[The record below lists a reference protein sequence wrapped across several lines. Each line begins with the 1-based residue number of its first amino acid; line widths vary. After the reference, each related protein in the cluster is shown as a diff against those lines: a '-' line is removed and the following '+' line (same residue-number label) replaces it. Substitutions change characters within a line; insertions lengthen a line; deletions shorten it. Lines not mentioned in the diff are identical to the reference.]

1 MLENDLIIAL
11 SFVLAVISVISILF
25 TEKKVFFGIL
35 SLLLFGFF
43 YYQNTIYN
51 VADNMTILT
60 FVMGITLLAIEIFIP
75 SFGVIG
81 IAGLILTMYSVM
93 DSFASTQMGFLIL
106 IVSAIAIILTVTIYV
121 KLGFDRNLF
130 DRFILKNTNSSERGY
145 NSKNNHSVLIG
156 KSGVTKTILRPTG
169 RIEVEGNAYDAKSD
183 SDFIGKDREVEV
195 VAIKDGHIIVK
206 EKVWN
211 S

>member
-106 IVSAIAIILTVTIYV
+106 IVSALAIILTVTIYV

-130 DRFILKNTNSSERGY
+130 DRFILKNTNSSQRGY

-156 KSGVTKTILRPTG
+156 KSGITKTILRPTG

-183 SDFIGKDREVEV
+183 SDFIGKDKEVEV
-195 VAIKDGHIIVK
+195 FAIKDGHIIVK

>member
-1 MLENDLIIAL
+1 MLANDLIIAL
-11 SFVLAVISVISILF
+11 SFVLAVIFVISILF

-35 SLLLFGFF
+35 ALLLFGFF

-60 FVMGITLLAIEIFIP
+60 FIMGITLLALEIFIP

-81 IAGLILTMYSVM
+81 IVGIILTIYSVM
-93 DSFASTQMGFLIL
+93 DSFADSQTGILIL
-106 IVSAIAIILTVTIYV
+106 VVSALAIVLTVTIYV

-130 DRFILKNTNSSERGY
+130 DRFILTNTNSSLRGY
-145 NSKNNHSVLIG
+145 NSKNDYRSLIG
-156 KSGVTKTILRPTG
+156 KIGVTKTILRPTG
-169 RIEVEGNAYDAKSD
+169 RIEIEGTAYDAKSN
-183 SDFIGKDREVEV
+183 SDFIGKDKDVEV

>member
-106 IVSAIAIILTVTIYV
+106 IVSALAIILTVTIYV

-130 DRFILKNTNSSERGY
+130 DRFILKNTNSSQRGY

-156 KSGVTKTILRPTG
+156 KNGITKTILRPTG

>member
-130 DRFILKNTNSSERGY
+130 DRFILKNTNSSQRGY

>member
-1 MLENDLIIAL
+1 MLANDLIIAL

-25 TEKKVFFGIL
+25 TDKKVFFGIL

-43 YYQNTIYN
+43 YYQNSIYN

-60 FVMGITLLAIEIFIP
+60 FVMGITLLALEIFIP

-81 IAGLILTMYSVM
+81 IAGIILTIYSVM
-93 DSFASTQMGFLIL
+93 DSFADSQMGIIIL
-106 IVSAIAIILTVTIYV
+106 IVSALAIVLTVTIYV

-130 DRFILKNTNSSERGY
+130 DRFILKNTNSATRGY
-145 NSKNNHSVLIG
+145 NSKSNHSNLLG
-156 KSGVTKTILRPTG
+156 KSGFTKSILRPTG
-169 RIEVEGNAYDAKSD
+169 RIEVEGISYDAKSE
-183 SDFIGKDREVEV
+183 SDFIGKDKEVEV

-206 EKVWN
+206 EKIWN

>member
-1 MLENDLIIAL
+1 MLENDLVIAL

-106 IVSAIAIILTVTIYV
+106 IVSAIAIILTVTVYV

-145 NSKNNHSVLIG
+145 NSKSNHSILLG

>member
-1 MLENDLIIAL
+1 MLANDLIIAL

-25 TEKKVFFGIL
+25 TDKKVFFGIV

-43 YYQNTIYN
+43 YYQNSIYN

-60 FVMGITLLAIEIFIP
+60 FVMGITLLALEIFIP

-81 IAGLILTMYSVM
+81 IVGIILTIYSVM
-93 DSFASTQMGFLIL
+93 DSFADSQMGILIL
-106 IVSAIAIILTVTIYV
+106 IVSALAIVLTVTIYV
-121 KLGFDRNLF
+121 KLGFERNLF
-130 DRFILKNTNSSERGY
+130 DKFVLKNTNSSARGY
-145 NSKNNHSVLIG
+145 NSKNDHSILLG
-156 KSGVTKTILRPTG
+156 KTGLTKTILRPTG
-169 RIEVEGNAYDAKSD
+169 RIEVGGKAYDAKSD
-183 SDFIGKDREVEV
+183 SDFIGKDKEVEV

-206 EKVWN
+206 EKICN

>member
-1 MLENDLIIAL
+1 MLANDLIIAL

-25 TEKKVFFGIL
+25 TDKKVFFGIL

-43 YYQNTIYN
+43 YYQNSIYN
-51 VADNMTILT
+51 VADNMTIIT
-60 FVMGITLLAIEIFIP
+60 FVMGITLLALEIFIP

-81 IAGLILTMYSVM
+81 VAGIILTIYSVM
-93 DSFASTQMGFLIL
+93 DSFADSQMGIIIL
-106 IVSAIAIILTVTIYV
+106 IVSALAIVLTVTIYV

-130 DRFILKNTNSSERGY
+130 DRFILKNTNSATRGY
-145 NSKNNHSVLIG
+145 NSKSDHSNLLG
-156 KSGVTKTILRPTG
+156 KSGFTKSILRPTG
-169 RIEVEGNAYDAKSD
+169 RIEVDGIGYDAKSE
-183 SDFIGKDREVEV
+183 SDFIGKDKEVEV

-206 EKVWN
+206 EKIWN

>member
-25 TEKKVFFGIL
+25 TEKKVFFSIL

-106 IVSAIAIILTVTIYV
+106 IVSALAIILTVTIYV

-145 NSKNNHSVLIG
+145 NSKNNHSVLLG

>member
-145 NSKNNHSVLIG
+145 NSKNNHNLLIG

-183 SDFIGKDREVEV
+183 SDFIGKDKEVEV

>member
-1 MLENDLIIAL
+1 MLANDLIIAL

-25 TEKKVFFGIL
+25 TDKKVFFGIL

-43 YYQNTIYN
+43 YYQNSIYN
-51 VADNMTILT
+51 VADNMTIIT
-60 FVMGITLLAIEIFIP
+60 FVMGITLLALEIFIP

-81 IAGLILTMYSVM
+81 VAGIILTIYSVM
-93 DSFASTQMGFLIL
+93 DSFADRQMGILIL
-106 IVSAIAIILTVTIYV
+106 IVSALAIVLTVTIYV

-130 DRFILKNTNSSERGY
+130 DRFILKNTNSATRGY
-145 NSKNNHSVLIG
+145 NSKSDHSNLLG
-156 KSGVTKTILRPTG
+156 KSGFTKSILRPTG
-169 RIEVEGNAYDAKSD
+169 RIEVEGISYDAKSE
-183 SDFIGKDREVEV
+183 SDFIGKDKEVEV

-206 EKVWN
+206 EKIWN

>member
-1 MLENDLIIAL
+1 MLANDLIIAL

-25 TEKKVFFGIL
+25 TDKKVFFGIL

-43 YYQNTIYN
+43 YYQNSVYN

-60 FVMGITLLAIEIFIP
+60 FVMGITLLALEIFIP
-75 SFGVIG
+75 SFGIIG
-81 IAGLILTMYSVM
+81 IAGIILTIYSVM
-93 DSFASTQMGFLIL
+93 DSFADSQMGIIIL
-106 IVSAIAIILTVTIYV
+106 IVSALAIVLTVTIYV

-130 DRFILKNTNSSERGY
+130 DRFILKNTNSATRGY
-145 NSKNNHSVLIG
+145 NSKSDHSNLLG
-156 KSGVTKTILRPTG
+156 KSGFTKSILRPTG
-169 RIEVEGNAYDAKSD
+169 RIEVEGISYDAKSE
-183 SDFIGKDREVEV
+183 SDFIGKDKEVEV

-206 EKVWN
+206 EKIWN

>member
-106 IVSAIAIILTVTIYV
+106 IVSAIAIILTVTVYV

>member
-106 IVSAIAIILTVTIYV
+106 IVSALSIILTVTIYV

-145 NSKNNHSVLIG
+145 NSKNNHSVLLG

>member
-25 TEKKVFFGIL
+25 TEKKVFFSIL

>member
-106 IVSAIAIILTVTIYV
+106 IVSALAIILTVTIYV

-130 DRFILKNTNSSERGY
+130 DRFILKNTNSSQRGY

>member
-1 MLENDLIIAL
+1 MLANDLIIAL

-35 SLLLFGFF
+35 ALLLFGFF

-60 FVMGITLLAIEIFIP
+60 FIMGITLLALEIFIP

-81 IAGLILTMYSVM
+81 IVGIILTIYSVM
-93 DSFASTQMGFLIL
+93 DSFADSQTGILIL
-106 IVSAIAIILTVTIYV
+106 VVSALAIVLTVTIYV

-130 DRFILKNTNSSERGY
+130 DRFILTNTNSSLRGY
-145 NSKNNHSVLIG
+145 NSKNDYRSLIG
-156 KSGVTKTILRPTG
+156 KIGVTKTILRPTG
-169 RIEVEGNAYDAKSD
+169 RIEIEGTAYDAKSN
-183 SDFIGKDREVEV
+183 SDFIGKDKDVEV

>member
-145 NSKNNHSVLIG
+145 NSKNNHSVLLG

>member
-25 TEKKVFFGIL
+25 TEKKVFFSIL

-130 DRFILKNTNSSERGY
+130 DRFILKNTNSSQRGY

>member
-1 MLENDLIIAL
+1 MLANDLIIAL

-25 TEKKVFFGIL
+25 TDKKVFFGIL

-43 YYQNTIYN
+43 YYQNSVYN

-60 FVMGITLLAIEIFIP
+60 FVMGITLLALEIFIP

-81 IAGLILTMYSVM
+81 IAGIILTIYSVM
-93 DSFASTQMGFLIL
+93 DSFADSQMGILIL
-106 IVSAIAIILTVTIYV
+106 IVSALAIVLTVTIYV

-130 DRFILKNTNSSERGY
+130 DRFILKNTNSATRGY
-145 NSKNNHSVLIG
+145 NSKSDHSNLLG
-156 KSGVTKTILRPTG
+156 KSGFTKSILRPTG
-169 RIEVEGNAYDAKSD
+169 RIEVEGISYDAKSE
-183 SDFIGKDREVEV
+183 SDFIGKDKEVEV

-206 EKVWN
+206 EKIWN